1 MDSTVSLLF
10 RYSKQDIVRAMRLHY
25 SSRLRLRFDITVTA
39 LSAAMGFYFWQ
50 ATNSRFWGITSLG
63 VSGIFALVLIA
74 AFTIIPPLSF
84 RRNPKYRDDYEL
96 TFSPDGI
103 HFRTAHIDSQLQWNL
118 YSRAFIDSHSFVLYS
133 GDDYFTVIPKRVF
146 ESGEQLRAFELLLSQ
161 KVQKIV
167 KKGRETR

>member
-103 HFRTAHIDSQLQWNL
+103 HFRTA
-118 YSRAFIDSHSFVLYS
+118 YIDSHSFVLYS